1 LGGPLRFPSMGASA
15 AALFTGSKRRSDRVV
30 AYISASAVNVS
41 YPVYGA
47 RSRSLKQQL
56 IRNVGGRVAIDDD
69 KMVINALEDITLS
82 LRSGDRVA
90 LIGANGAGKST
101 LLRVL
106 AGILE
111 PSSGAFTKRGH
122 VSSLLDMS
130 LGMDPEANGYENIQ
144 MRSVFLGATFSEAK
158 RLISEIEAFSELG
171 DYLALPMRV
180 YSAGM
185 KLRLSFA
192 IAMAVTPEILILDEM
207 IGIGDAAFAS
217 KAQARLQEVVN
228 DLEILILATHDLNA
242 ARSMCRRGVVLA
254 HGRLVL
260 DAPIEDAIHKY
271 ETLAS

>member
-1 LGGPLRFPSMGASA
+1 M
-15 AALFTGSKRRSDRVV
+15 

-158 RLISEIEAFSELG
+158 RLIPEIEAFSELG